1 MDSRRNSR
9 RHDGDAVTRWES
21 SHDYPSHSSGTRLN
35 SPRDI
40 EPLQVEDCIRRKEA
54 FSHVVT
60 RARWRCV
67 RDGHKTLTS
76 YTPLLQTPQSVQKKS
91 APPTNFNS
99 KLGGV
104 MQQASRT
111 WYPTSGASPDQYS
124 SVSKPLLPLQ
134 LPECSQTLLLLQAE
148 SKMHS

>member
-1 MDSRRNSR
+1 MYVT
-9 RHDGDAVTRWES
+9 VTRQTK
-21 SHDYPSHSSGTRLN
+21 TRRVC
-35 SPRDI
+35 STI
-40 EPLQVEDCIRRKEA
+40 DCRSTFFTEI
-54 FSHVVT
+54 T
-60 RARWRCV
+60 NCV
-67 RDGHKTLTS
+67 HFLLRIKAGGGAGAGNLKPALTS